1 MIHLPLP
8 SLSVG
13 EAGRA
18 WPWLGKCLG
27 PQWQSQLVPATV
39 PLETSC
45 RRQMPLTRSGPDCGR
60 VLWPTSLRTRAVALW
75 LSQLPAT
82 MLLLPKQR
90 C

>member
-45 RRQMPLTRSGPDCGR
+45 RQMPLSGPYCGR

-75 LSQLPAT
+75 LSQLLAT
-82 MLLLPKQR
+82 MLLLLKQP